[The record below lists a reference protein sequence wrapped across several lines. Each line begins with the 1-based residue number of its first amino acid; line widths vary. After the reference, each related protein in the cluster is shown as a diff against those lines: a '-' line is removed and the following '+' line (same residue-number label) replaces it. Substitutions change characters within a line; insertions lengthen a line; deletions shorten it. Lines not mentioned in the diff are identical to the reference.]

1 MKKYSVGGL
10 SASGTANKTAFTI
23 IGSSTIRGLLSEF
36 TVGVRTNPNATD
48 QQLEFAVGTTT
59 TTGTAGSNPT
69 PKPLDVADPVAAVA
83 TAGITHSAEP
93 TYAAT
98 FWIDTD
104 MNQRGLFRWVAETG
118 FELGGSATASNTIAG
133 KNVAITAAAVI
144 SMIPHWKE

>member
-1 MKKYSVGGL
+1 MKKYAVNGL

-23 IGSSTIRGLLSEF
+23 IGSATIRGLLSEF

-59 TTGTAGSNPT
+59 TAGTAGSNPT
-69 PKPLDVADPVAAVA
+69 PKPLDPADPVAAVA

-93 TYAAT
+93 SYAAT
-98 FWIDTD
+98 YFMDTD

-118 FELGGSATASNTIAG
+118 FELGGSAVASNTIAG
-133 KNVAITAAAVI
+133 KNVGITAAAVI
-144 SMIPHWKE
+144 SMVAHYKE

>member
-1 MKKYSVGGL
+1 MKKYAVNGL
-10 SASGTANKTAFTI
+10 NASGTANKTAFTI
-23 IGSSTIRGLLSEF
+23 IGSSTIRGLLSEC
-36 TVGVRTNPNATD
+36 TIGVRTNPNATD
-48 QQLEFAVGTTT
+48 QQVEFALGTTT

-69 PKPLDVADPVAAVA
+69 PKPLDPADPIAAVA

-98 FWIDTD
+98 YFMDSD

-133 KNVAITAAAVI
+133 KLVGVTAAVQM
-144 SMIPHWKE
+144 SMVAHYKE